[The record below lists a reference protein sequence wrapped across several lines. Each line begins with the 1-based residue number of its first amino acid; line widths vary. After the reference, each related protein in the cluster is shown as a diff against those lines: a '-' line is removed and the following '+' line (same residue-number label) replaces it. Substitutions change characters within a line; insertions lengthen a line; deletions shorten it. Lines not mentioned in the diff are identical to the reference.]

1 MTFADRLKELR
12 KAATPGPWVAGGSIE
27 CAYGWIKAPPD
38 CRDTFGRPYNILH
51 SQYTSQ
57 PHDADLIA
65 FLANNADAILE
76 LVRAAKPALESLEYA
91 IRNMDERSYWE
102 MMRGRDKPQKL
113 TAYEAF
119 KKALAKLNGEQT

>member
-1 MTFADRLKELR
+1 MTFADRLNELK
-12 KAATPGPWVAGGSIE
+12 KAATPRPWVADGSIE

-57 PHDADLIA
+57 PHDANLIA

-76 LVRAAKPALESLEYA
+76 LVRAADRAC
-91 IRNMDERSYWE
+91 IQ
-102 MMRGRDKPQKL
+102 RGLDDQHELRQS
-113 TAYEAF
+113 
-119 KKALAKLNGEQT
+119 LAKLNGEQT